1 MDIFCSTSVRS
12 KTLQNSSK
20 EIRLSLFSSASMIVR
35 SAIDISCSSLILAP
49 TIIVKTANSS
59 SLEIR
64 SLPSKSYMRNATKR
78 GRKKTLSISAD
89 TDYRMTHQARNLTND
104 FKFQFRSKKLLFKI
118 ENGLIISNFYH
129 SSQLTPAFSK
139 KKKKSRIFYLSLSFE
154 IVFLNYYLVGTPGRN
169 QNLHLSFSS
178 REFNL
183 FFSAVFLIG
192 LKWAKT
198 LTKSQKLTTSRS
210 DPVPPFSAEMSL
222 IPLAP
227 SWPSRKNAWTILSH
241 NGLMANSGIRRK
253 SSRVK

>member
-1 MDIFCSTSVRS
+1 MI
-12 KTLQNSSK
+12 
-20 EIRLSLFSSASMIVR
+20 EIRILKIFRFKIKLSNWS
-35 SAIDISCSSLILAP
+35 DIC
-49 TIIVKTANSS
+49 T
-59 SLEIR
+59 LE
-64 SLPSKSYMRNATKR
+64 LECKQT
-78 GRKKTLSISAD
+78 
-89 TDYRMTHQARNLTND
+89 LTN
-104 FKFQFRSKKLLFKI
+104 FLPFVKFWDC
-118 ENGLIISNFYH
+118 
-129 SSQLTPAFSK
+129 
-139 KKKKSRIFYLSLSFE
+139 
-154 IVFLNYYLVGTPGRN
+154 FLNYYLVGTPGRN